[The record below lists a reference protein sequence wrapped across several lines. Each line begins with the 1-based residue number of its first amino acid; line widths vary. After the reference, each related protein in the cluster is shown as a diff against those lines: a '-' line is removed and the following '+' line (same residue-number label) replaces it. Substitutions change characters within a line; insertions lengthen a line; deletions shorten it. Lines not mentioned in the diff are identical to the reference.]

1 MTAQRADSVKTEDL
15 VLFSNGPGEVSTW
28 VLPVVEA
35 VRGRSDL
42 SSRYRIVLVI
52 HPCQFGSGTE
62 HLVARRIDGID
73 TVIGPGEYV
82 KMLLT
87 GLGMKKY
94 SFSREGIIFSL
105 GGNLMH
111 PVLFRRR
118 IKGRHRLFAYSNNP
132 GWHDRYERVFVRS
145 DYVKQKFESAG
156 CPAGKLLVTGDL
168 VASSLKRLR
177 SRAEARKALGVTPTQ
192 KMIVFM
198 PGSREFEVKYMLPVF
213 LKVIA
218 DLTAARQGLKPF
230 ILRSPYV
237 HDSLVEL
244 ALSMGGRI
252 REAESLLGRLVERGG
267 LRSVALPGGA
277 EVPLLEGGL
286 ETWGEGIDLA
296 ATVPGTNTV
305 QLAYRGIPAL
315 VVAAL
320 NKPELIPIEGA
331 AGLVKLVPFVG
342 KRIVRRAVLSYARR
356 FPYAA
361 LPNIYENEELL
372 PELFGVITTAGITDK
387 LASILAK
394 GGEREI
400 RKKLSRFRFET
411 DPIDLIVEGVWP
423 V

>member
-1 MTAQRADSVKTEDL
+1 MTAQHADSVKTEDL

-42 SSRYRIVLVI
+42 SPRYRIVLVI
-52 HPCQFGSGTE
+52 HPCQFGSGRE

-82 KMLLT
+82 KMLFT

-94 SFSREGIIFSL
+94 AFSREGIIFSL

-177 SRAEARKALGVTPTQ
+177 SRAEARKALGVTPAQ

-218 DLTAARQGLKPF
+218 DLTASRQGLKPF

-252 REAESLLGRLVERGG
+252 REAESLPGRLVIRDG

-286 ETWGEGIDLA
+286 DTWGEGIDLA

-315 VVAAL
+315 VV
-320 NKPELIPIEGA
+320 
-331 AGLVKLVPFVG
+331 
-342 KRIVRRAVLSYARR
+342 
-356 FPYAA
+356 
-361 LPNIYENEELL
+361 
-372 PELFGVITTAGITDK
+372 TTV
-387 LASILAK
+387 S
-394 GGEREI
+394 E
-400 RKKLSRFRFET
+400 
-411 DPIDLIVEGVWP
+411 
-423 V
+423 